1 MQQVDFSRIRHCL
14 FRPFRRIRPALS
26 GGCAARLAAALLFAA
41 FGAAH
46 ADQYDDVSALLRQG
60 NAHEALIKSEAY
72 IASNPRDP
80 QMRFLR
86 GVILTNQGRQAEAV
100 EAFTALT
107 REFPELAEPF
117 NNLAALYAAQGEFD
131 KAADALQSALK
142 INPNYATAR
151 ENLGDVYVRLAA
163 QSYQGAQQ
171 LEKGNATI
179 APKLELLR
187 QVFAPAAPA
196 AKPAPPRPA
205 GNGGAVR

>member
-1 MQQVDFSRIRHCL
+1 
-14 FRPFRRIRPALS
+14 
-26 GGCAARLAAALLFAA
+26 
-41 FGAAH
+41 
-46 ADQYDDVSALLRQG
+46 
-60 NAHEALIKSEAY
+60 
-72 IASNPRDP
+72 
-80 QMRFLR
+80 
-86 GVILTNQGRQAEAV
+86 
-100 EAFTALT
+100 LT

-163 QSYQGAQQ
+163 QSYQRAQQ